1 MRGNAML
8 KLALA
13 AVLGAAPLAAGAYLE
28 TAAAQANQQQTFYT
42 DAQLQERELARGNP
56 LRDDS
61 FADREG
67 WLPTA
72 IFQWSSRAPPLS
84 VSRPS
89 RPLASANAP
98 AVSVRHTMKKNRS
111 VPTAVM

>member
-42 DAQLQERELARGNP
+42 DAQLQDYVAASREIEPISARIARMTPRDRQQATERIRVTRTEPR
-56 LRDDS
+56 
-61 FADREG
+61 RE
-67 WLPTA
+67 TA
-72 IFQWSSRAPPLS
+72 KEKP
-84 VSRPS
+84 
-89 RPLASANAP
+89 
-98 AVSVRHTMKKNRS
+98 
-111 VPTAVM
+111 